1 MVTSASVLPSF
12 VRIETA
18 LGRELTPHPG
28 TQLQRGRPP
37 GGLEPPEHGRAG
49 EGGSRKAGSAEPW
62 VRVGGEV
69 RKLRKTRGRT
79 ARPPP
84 PLGRA
89 GRAAPRAD
97 GGPGAPTSPRRPR
110 APQPSSRACAPGPE
124 HPLAPSGKWLWTR
137 RRRPGRAVAAGRPLT
152 LPSHSTPKPSVRAT
166 LSGGLT
172 GAARGPC
179 RVRRSKRLRSSNHP
193 LKSFLIAK
201 LSSFKIRGKSY
212 PPKK

>member
-1 MVTSASVLPSF
+1 MVTSTSVLPSF

-49 EGGSRKAGSAEPW
+49 GGSRKAGSAEPW
-62 VRVGGEV
+62 VQVGGEV

-97 GGPGAPTSPRRPR
+97 GGPGAPTSPPAPPGTPTLLPRLRTRPR
-110 APQPSSRACAPGPE
+110 ASARALGKVALDPAPETRQGCGSWPSPDT
-124 HPLAPSGKWLWTR
+124 PLSLHAEAQREGHTQ
-137 RRRPGRAVAAGRPLT
+137 
-152 LPSHSTPKPSVRAT
+152 
-166 LSGGLT
+166 
-172 GAARGPC
+172 
-179 RVRRSKRLRSSNHP
+179 RRSDWCCEGSLPCPTFKTSSVM
-193 LKSFLIAK
+193 KSPSEILPYCQTVF
-201 LSSFKIRGKSY
+201 F
-212 PPKK
+212 

>member
-97 GGPGAPTSPRRPR
+97 GGPGAPTSPPGAPGHPNPPPAPAHQAPSIRSRPR
-110 APQPSSRACAPGPE
+110 ESGSGPGAGDPAGLWQ
-124 HPLAPSGKWLWTR
+124 LAVP
-137 RRRPGRAVAAGRPLT
+137 
-152 LPSHSTPKPSVRAT
+152 
-166 LSGGLT
+166 
-172 GAARGPC
+172 
-179 RVRRSKRLRSSNHP
+179 
-193 LKSFLIAK
+193 
-201 LSSFKIRGKSY
+201 
-212 PPKK
+212 